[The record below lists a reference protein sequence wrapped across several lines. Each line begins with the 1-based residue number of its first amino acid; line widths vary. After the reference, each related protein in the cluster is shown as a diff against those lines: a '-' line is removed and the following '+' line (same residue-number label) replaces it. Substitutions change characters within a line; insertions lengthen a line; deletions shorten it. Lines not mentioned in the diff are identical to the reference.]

1 MKSVF
6 EVSLL
11 SLSFCFFAKAVHI
24 IDQHAKGQK
33 EKD

>member
-1 MKSVF
+1 MF
-6 EVSLL
+6 YEVSLL
-11 SLSFCFFAKAVHI
+11 SLSFGSFFEEEAVHI